1 MRTRAR
7 NSTAGA
13 EGFVLAGPL
22 GQLSASL
29 RALVQPITIA
39 SVALL
44 LMNDHVFKHLVP
56 SWLTGKLSDFAGL
69 FFFPYVVLAFT
80 ALARLAVAW
89 PRRTAGEA
97 TPRGRLTPGHA
108 ACTPFVAIAVVF
120 ALVKALPSGTA
131 AASSALGILLG
142 APIQITTD
150 VTDLIGLMA
159 LWPSYRLWISL
170 ARSSAS
176 PPWRRSVLALSLASL
191 AAIATSPAE
200 EPVVITHLVPAGE
213 GIYALSADGTPVG
226 AAFLS
231 TDQGLSWEYPEVEM
245 LPPEVLEAAAKSVRY
260 PKIVCVPAQERV
272 CYRVAGEVEVEASA
286 DSGET
291 WETVWSIPASRLGFM
306 SRINS
311 ITLFS
316 PPTELDLRATD
327 VAILGEGP
335 EHVVIVA
342 TGDEGVVRGR
352 LGLNEWDRI
361 RVGQM
366 SPTPLQGEVRDLFMF
381 PMIIFGE
388 TILSVLAGCAM
399 FAWLSAQSWGRL
411 DQRSGRS
418 PTRSADFW
426 TLIAAGVL
434 LLVIWFWF
442 DDSSSMARFCG
453 VPAIILLAVTA
464 FFLTGWIS
472 AFRQAG
478 QPGILRRYVLPSVLG
493 SLAVAVAGWLPF
505 ALWVLGIIRWYGIA
519 VVIAVAGAGSIMAWC
534 VSRIRAPRPLES

>member
-1 MRTRAR
+1 MGLRGPY
-7 NSTAGA
+7 GA
-13 EGFVLAGPL
+13 AHAPLRCREAQGLAGQPDSEQSHPMCMQCDTCASCCAMVRAYSWIAEVAPMRVGTGTEMARVEGCTIGGPVGPL
-22 GQLSASL
+22 RVSL
-29 RALVQPITIA
+29 LAVVQPITLA

-44 LMNDHVFKHLVP
+44 LINDHVLKRLAP

-69 FFFPYVVLAFT
+69 FFFPYVVLAFA
-80 ALARLAVAW
+80 ALVRLAFTSLQ
-89 PRRTAGEA
+89 RTILRTSPA
-97 TPRGRLTPGHA
+97 GRLTPGRA
-108 ACTPFVAIAVVF
+108 ACTPFIAIAVVF
-120 ALVKALPSGTA
+120 ALIKALPSGTA
-131 AASSALGILLG
+131 AATQALGVLLG
-142 APIQITTD
+142 GPVRITTD
-150 VTDLIGLMA
+150 ATDLIALLA
-159 LWPSYRLWISL
+159 LWPSYRLWVSL
-170 ARSSAS
+170 ADSSHQPS
-176 PPWRRSVLALSLASL
+176 WRRSVLALSLASL

-352 LGLNEWDRI
+352 LGLNESDRI

-366 SPTPLQGEVRDLFMF
+366 SPTPLQGEVRDLFVF
-381 PMIIFGE
+381 PMIILGE
-388 TILSVLAGCAM
+388 TILSVLAGSAM
-399 FAWLSAQSWGRL
+399 FTWLSAQAWGRL
-411 DQRSGRS
+411 DPRSGRS
-418 PTRSADFW
+418 SSRSADLW
-426 TLIAAGVL
+426 PWIASGVL
-434 LLVIWFWF
+434 LLVLWLWF
-442 DDSSSMARFCG
+442 
-453 VPAIILLAVTA
+453 
-464 FFLTGWIS
+464 
-472 AFRQAG
+472 
-478 QPGILRRYVLPSVLG
+478 
-493 SLAVAVAGWLPF
+493 
-505 ALWVLGIIRWYGIA
+505 
-519 VVIAVAGAGSIMAWC
+519 
-534 VSRIRAPRPLES
+534 